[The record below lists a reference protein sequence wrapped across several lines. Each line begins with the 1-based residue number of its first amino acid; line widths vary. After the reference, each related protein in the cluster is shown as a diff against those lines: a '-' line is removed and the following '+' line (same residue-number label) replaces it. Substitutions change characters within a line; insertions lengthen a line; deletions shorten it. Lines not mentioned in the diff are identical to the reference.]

1 MLKKALSAIFGNFR
15 LKLMAL
21 IISVGIWFYADNRL
35 AQEAPVT
42 ASLEINPPPGY
53 VLFFQDERSARMQIV
68 GPRSLVSRLQLA
80 QNYLRL
86 TRNLTEHD
94 LKDGW
99 AALRVE
105 PDWLLPNL
113 PEREFIQLKF
123 RSILPATV
131 RVFASP
137 SEKRLMPVEVKAS
150 GDPPPGFRLLEPV
163 SVSPSEVEV
172 TGPAVALDALSAI
185 ATEELPLW
193 NVRTD
198 SHLPLALQNQVEVV
212 LDDGTRATATLKL
225 TPARVVARVYVTGE
239 PEEQRTF
246 EGLLVVPMQPP
257 GFPYEAQLVEG
268 EARVTVTVS
277 ASPENL
283 RKLQPESVKAY
294 VNLSAL
300 ASEQIP
306 VGGSALYPEPV
317 RVQLPPDVTYSTA
330 RADPVRVTLR
340 LNNPAE

>member
-1 MLKKALSAIFGNFR
+1 MLKRALSAIFGNFR

-21 IISVGIWFYADNRL
+21 IISVGIWFYADSRL
-35 AQEAPVT
+35 AEEAPVT
-42 ASLEINPPPGY
+42 ASVEVNPPPGY
-53 VLFFQDERSARMQIV
+53 VLLFQDEQSARMQIV
-68 GPRSLVSRLQLA
+68 GPRSLVSRLRLA

-99 AALRVE
+99 AVLRVE

-123 RSILPATV
+123 RSILPTAV

-137 SEKRLMPVEVKAS
+137 SEKRLMPVEVKPS
-150 GDPPPGFRLLEPV
+150 GEPPPGFQMLQPV

-172 TGPAVALDALSAI
+172 TGPAVALDVLSAI

-193 NVRTD
+193 DVRTD
-198 SHLPLALQNQVEVV
+198 SHHPLTLQNQVEVV
-212 LDDGTRATATLKL
+212 LDDGTRATATLQLK
-225 TPARVVARVYVTGE
+225 PARVVARVYVTGE
-239 PEEQRTF
+239 QEQQRTF
-246 EGLLVVPMQPP
+246 PDLLVVPMCPP
-257 GFPYEAQLVEG
+257 GFPYEAQFEG
-268 EARVTVTVS
+268 EARVSVTVT
-277 ASPENL
+277 ASRANL
-283 RKLQPESVKAY
+283 RKLKPESVKAY
-294 VNLSAL
+294 VDLTSL
-300 ASEQIP
+300 ASVQIP
-306 VGGSALYPEPV
+306 VGGSVLYPEPV

-330 RADPVRVTLR
+330 RAEPDRVTLR